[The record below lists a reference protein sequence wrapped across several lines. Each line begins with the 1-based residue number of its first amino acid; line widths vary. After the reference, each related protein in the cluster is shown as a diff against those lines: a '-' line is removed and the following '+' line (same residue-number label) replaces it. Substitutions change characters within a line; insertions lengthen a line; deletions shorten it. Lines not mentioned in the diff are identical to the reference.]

1 MKPKRWTMN
10 GWKSALLAMLL
21 AGSCLYGGAAF
32 ALDVGAKA
40 PDFALLSTT
49 GKEIKLADFAGK
61 QAVVLFF
68 YIGAFTNT

>member
-1 MKPKRWTMN
+1 MKLIRWRN
-10 GWKSALLAMLL
+10 ALVGMLL
-21 AGSCLYGGAAF
+21 AGISLCGGSAY

-40 PDFALLSTT
+40 PNFALMSST

-68 YIGAFTNT
+68 YIGAFTDS

>member
-1 MKPKRWTMN
+1 MKSKRWRN
-10 GWKSALLAMLL
+10 VLVGLAL
-21 AGSCLYGGAAF
+21 AGLGFFGGTAY
-32 ALDVGAKA
+32 ALEVGAKA
-40 PDFALLSTT
+40 PNFALMSST